1 MRISKL
7 LIFISFIGFA
17 IISCKKDKLFNDSS
31 AKLVFSTDTVQFDTV
46 FTTIG
51 SATLNF
57 KVYNPYNQPIKI
69 SSIRLAKGNA
79 SFFRLNINGISTRLL
94 TNVELD
100 AKDSMYIFVEVHVDP
115 LNSNNPLVVQDSIVF
130 ETNGNFQDI
139 KLVAFGQDVNL
150 INGEIIYNDT
160 TWTNAKPFLVY
171 NSMLV
176 DTLVTLNIQSGTK
189 IYFHKDS
196 RLYVKGTLIATGN
209 KDEPIIFRNDRLEH
223 WYDDV
228 PGQWAGIYFVSGS
241 KDNVLNYCEIK
252 NAIIGVQADTTMNT
266 NPTVIVSNTKILN
279 MNAVGIYGQGAYIL
293 AWNDIVAN
301 CGQFALYLTIGG
313 KYQFYHCTIY
323 NTWQYANRQ
332 TPSVLLNNYYQDIN
346 GNYQIRDL
354 NEATF
359 VNCIIYGN
367 LENEVAFDA
376 IYAGT
381 FNYKFKNSLLKI
393 ADTTNTSN
401 ILHYENIF
409 KNHTPGLKNPDNDD
423 FSLDT
428 MAFVKDIG
436 TNGIDPYFNDII
448 GTYRFQYGLH
458 PDLGAYERQDSK

>member
-1 MRISKL
+1 MKIIKL
-7 LIFISFIGFA
+7 ILFTFIICIA
-17 IISCKKDKLFNDSS
+17 ITSCKKDKIFTDSS
-31 AKLVFSTDTVQFDTV
+31 AKLNFSTDTVQFDTV

-57 KVYNPYNQPIKI
+57 KVYNPYDQPIKI

-94 TNVELD
+94 TNIELD
-100 AKDSMYIFVEVHVDP
+100 AKDSIYIFVEVHVDP

-130 ETNGNFQDI
+130 ETNGNFQDV

-150 INGEIIYNDT
+150 INGEIIHNNT
-160 TWTNAKPFLVY
+160 TWTNTKPFLVY

-176 DTLVTLNIQSGTK
+176 DTLITLNIQSGTK

-196 RLYVKGTLIATGN
+196 RLYVKGTIKASGS
-209 KDEPIIFRNDRLEH
+209 KEEPIIFRNDRLEH

-228 PGQWAGIYFVSGS
+228 PGQWAGIYFISGS

-279 MNAVGIYGQGAYIL
+279 MNAVGIFGQGAYIQ
-293 AWNDIVAN
+293 AWNNVITN
-301 CGQFALYLTIGG
+301 CGQFALYLSIGG

-332 TPSVLLNNYYQDIN
+332 TPSVLLNNYYQDVN
-346 GNYQIRDL
+346 GVYQVRPL

-359 VNCIIYGN
+359 TNCIIYGN

-381 FNYKFKNSLLKI
+381 FNYKFKNTLLKI

-401 ILHYENIF
+401 NIHWENVY

-428 MAFVKDIG
+428 LAFVKDKG
-436 TNGIDPYFNDII
+436 YFASWPYEKDILEI
-448 GTYRFQYGLH
+448 SRYSFGM